1 MTNDGRE
8 RVALYARYSSD
19 LQSRSSAQDQID
31 LLQRIVEVR
40 GGRVVA
46 AFRDEGLSGATLST
60 RSQALALM
68 EAARRREFDVVM
80 CEALDRLSR
89 DLEDTARIFKHLT
102 FAGVRLETLS
112 EGRISELHVGLTGSM
127 NQLHLAELA
136 RKTRRGLMARVAAG
150 FSAGGRCYGYALRE
164 RGILELDPAQAETV
178 RRIFNDYADGLSAS
192 AICDALN
199 AQGEAAPRGPAWRNT
214 TLLGDPRVG
223 DGVLSQELYIGQR
236 VFNRRRFSK
245 HPETGR
251 RSSVTNPPDQWIRRP
266 VPELRIVDDEL
277 WARVQRRRS
286 ELGGARVRERRP
298 KRLLSGLMICAACG
312 ETMIL
317 TGGRYA
323 CRARQERRGCSNVRT
338 IDARK
343 LEIRLLDD
351 LQDQLTP
358 PSAAGEDPRPL
369 REGGGHQELT
379 EVEARLSRLRLLF
392 VGGDIDLDRLRIDA
406 APLQARRLRLLKQGT
421 RVSGA
426 SANRAVVITRIV
438 QARAQIAAGVGI
450 AELTSVR
457 LLIKRVVFTAA
468 PGHGSYSLDITL
480 TAAFAKVATDG

>member
-1 MTNDGRE
+1 MTTDRRE

-31 LLQRIVEVR
+31 LLRHIVEVR
-40 GGRVVA
+40 DGRVVA
-46 AFRDEGLSGATLST
+46 TFRDEGLSGSTLST
-60 RSQALALM
+60 RPQALALI
-68 EAARRREFDVVM
+68 EAARRRDFDVVM

-89 DLEDTARIFKHLT
+89 DQEDTARIFKHLT

-112 EGRISELHVGLTGSM
+112 EGRISELHVGLTGTM

-136 RKTRRGLMARVAAG
+136 RKTRRGLIARVAAG

-164 RGILELDPAQAETV
+164 RGVLERDPAQAETV
-178 RRIFNDYADGLSAS
+178 RRIFNDYADGLAAS

-199 AQGEAAPRGPAWRNT
+199 AQGEAAPRGPVWRNT

-223 DGVLSQELYIGQR
+223 DGLLSQELYIGQR
-236 VFNRRRFSK
+236 VFNRRRFRK

-251 RSSVTNPPDQWIRRP
+251 RSSVTNPPDEWIRRP
-266 VPELRIVDDEL
+266 VPELRIVDNEL
-277 WARVQRRRS
+277 WARVQRRRA

-298 KRLLSGLMICAACG
+298 KRLLSALMTCAACG

-323 CRARQERRGCSNVRT
+323 CRARQERRGCSNGRT
-338 IDARK
+338 ISACK

-351 LQDQLTP
+351 LQGRLTP
-358 PSAAGEDPRPL
+358 LSAAGEDPRPS
-369 REGGGHQELT
+369 RQGGGNQELA
-379 EVEARLSRLRLLF
+379 EVEERLSRLRLLF
-392 VGGDIDLDRLRIDA
+392 VGGDIELDRLRIDA

-421 RVSGA
+421 RVSGG
-426 SANRAVVITRIV
+426 SADRAAVLTQII
-438 QARAQIAAGVGI
+438 QARAQIAAGVEL

-468 PGHGSYSLDITL
+468 PGHGAYNLDIAL
-480 TAAFAKVATDG
+480 TAAFAKVETDG